1 MTGPEGCRQEAAP
14 SAGPRRSASAARRHI
29 AQTHYRG
36 AVRRKRRGCG
46 SVPGR
51 TAFGAC
57 RRGGCS
63 DCRPATTGGVD
74 AGGGNGLAAGCGPS
88 AAVRANSG
96 GHVQRRNR
104 PRRAPDGLI
113 AGGSA
118 ARRLGGSAARRLGG
132 SAARRLGGSAA
143 RRLGGSAARRL
154 GGSAARRLGGS
165 AARRLI
171 LTTLSAASVKSRRKV
186 PAPQQS
192 DSTKSQPV
200 AAIGPASGPVNMPV
214 MVPPNH
220 CQRPKNRRLHKI
232 PRLRRRLAFYIKC
245 RGYAMMT

>member
-1 MTGPEGCRQEAAP
+1 MTGPEGCRQEGAP
-14 SAGPRRSASAARRHI
+14 SAEPRRSASAARRHI
-29 AQTHYRG
+29 AQTHYRR

-46 SVPGR
+46 SAPVR

-63 DCRPATTGGVD
+63 DCRPAMAGGVD
-74 AGGGNGLAAGCGPS
+74 TGGGTGLAAGCGPP

-96 GHVQRRNR
+96 GPIQRRNR

-143 RRLGGSAARRL
+143 HFNHLTRRQCQEPPQGSGAATERL
-154 GGSAARRLGGS
+154 DE
-165 AARRLI
+165 I
-171 LTTLSAASVKSRRKV
+171 AASHGI
-186 PAPQQS
+186 PA
-192 DSTKSQPV
+192 
-200 AAIGPASGPVNMPV
+200 G
-214 MVPPNH
+214 
-220 CQRPKNRRLHKI
+220 QRPGQHACHGSPKPLPTPKK
-232 PRLRRRLAFYIKC
+232 PPSA
-245 RGYAMMT
+245 